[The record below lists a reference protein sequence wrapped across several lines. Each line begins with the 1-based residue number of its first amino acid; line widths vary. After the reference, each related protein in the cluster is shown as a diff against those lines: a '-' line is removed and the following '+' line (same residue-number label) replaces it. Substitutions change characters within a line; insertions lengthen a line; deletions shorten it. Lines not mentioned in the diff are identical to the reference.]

1 VALSWVWAVISI
13 MYASTCWSMYGK
25 WFALVSVIVS
35 ASIIHQST
43 RQSSRSHKGI
53 DIGPPSEA
61 IKVQKRL
68 DGDIFT
74 IFFVAFSP
82 AFSDPLQSVELIF
95 PTTTTATTPSDFT
108 NAISSPRLTPIPPA
122 LLTPTAPSM
131 TSVYKGNAHL
141 AQVNKGGVGG
151 KGVRKYHKRKEIR
164 NIEATI

>member
-1 VALSWVWAVISI
+1 MALSWVWAVISSI

-43 RQSSRSHKGI
+43 RQSSRSLKGI
-53 DIGPPSEA
+53 DIGLPSEE

-82 AFSDPLQSVELIF
+82 AFSDPLQSVRRTHF
-95 PTTTTATTPSDFT
+95 PNDNNS
-108 NAISSPRLTPIPPA
+108 NSPI
-122 LLTPTAPSM
+122 
-131 TSVYKGNAHL
+131 
-141 AQVNKGGVGG
+141 
-151 KGVRKYHKRKEIR
+151 
-164 NIEATI
+164 